1 MVVGIDFGRKR
12 IGIAAL
18 HGDGLVLPLATIVQN
33 SRKTSLTAVLKHLA
47 ELGCERVVVGLP
59 LNMDGTEGPAA
70 RAARTFA
77 EELGQAA
84 KVPVELH
91 DERLSSVEAR
101 DRTLAVSRGK
111 RHNGHDDAIAAC
123 VILESWMRSHLR

>member
-33 SRKTSLTAVLKHLA
+33 SRKTSLAAVLKHLA

-101 DRTLAVSRGK
+101 NRTRAASRGK
-111 RHNGHDDAIAAC
+111 RHNGHDDSIAAC
-123 VILESWMRSHLR
+123 VILESWMRSHPR